1 MTARALAVGALVAA
15 VIAVLVVVLSS
26 GPSPYVIKLRL
37 ADADGLRQ
45 GSPVSIAGQD
55 VGSISLG
62 VKHDQVIVTIDVDRQ
77 YGPIGRNATASIAS
91 VNLLGQKR
99 IQITKGSASEPAPSG
114 YMLPASAVS
123 TSTDLD
129 QVLDVL
135 TPDVRSR
142 LAILINAAGEA
153 MTGREADF
161 SNTLMQLPPDLNIGT
176 ELLSAVANNNDTLGN
191 LVSTSNSFVSEL
203 ASQHKALLDAID
215 EVSATAGTLASRRQ
229 QLGTTLAEA
238 PQTLAVLDRF
248 LGELKST
255 TVPLGPAAQ
264 DITDT
269 APELQD
275 TLAQLNPFRLAAD
288 PTLVQATTDAP
299 ELSTLAL
306 GATPV
311 LQHATPVVGNLAD
324 FSTDLQPVSATVNK
338 SVDNV
343 LAVLQNWARA
353 IQFRDGLSHVFRG
366 EASITPD
373 LIDGLVNELVDN
385 PLAGSQ
391 LAKLEAAERRALR
404 EAAEHPKQ
412 AKGIRTLLSTLQS
425 ALTGAGTGGT
435 SNSSTSGLATVT
447 KSISSSLGSLLN
459 YLLKP

>member
-1 MTARALAVGALVAA
+1 MTARLLAVGALVAV
-15 VIAVLVVVLSS
+15 VIAVLVVALSS
-26 GPSPYVIKLRL
+26 GPSPYVVKLRL

-62 VKHDQVIVTIDVDRQ
+62 VKNDKVIVTIKVDQ
-77 YGPIGRNATASIAS
+77 KYGPVGRNATASIAS

-99 IQITKGSASEPAPSG
+99 IQITKGSASDPAPSG
-114 YMLPASAVS
+114 YLLPSSQVS

-135 TPDVRSR
+135 TPDVRAR

-153 MTGREADF
+153 MTGREGDF
-161 SNTLMQLPPDLNIGT
+161 SNTLEQLPPDLNVGT
-176 ELLSAVANNNDTLGN
+176 ELLSAVANNNNTLGN
-191 LVSTSNSFVSEL
+191 LVSTSDGFVSEL

-215 EVSATAGTLASRRQ
+215 QVSATADTLASRRA
-229 QLGTTLAEA
+229 QLGETLAEA
-238 PQTLAVLDRF
+238 PSTLAVLDRF
-248 LGELKST
+248 LAELKKT

-299 ELSTLAL
+299 ELSALAK

-311 LQHATPVVGNLAD
+311 LEHATPVVGQLAD
-324 FSTDLQPVSATVNK
+324 FSEDLQPVSATVNK

-343 LAVLQNWARA
+343 FAILQNWARA

-385 PLAGSQ
+385 PVAGSK
-391 LAKLEAAERRALR
+391 LAKFEAAELRALR
-404 EAAEHPKQ
+404 AAAKHPKKDK
-412 AKGIRTLLSTLQS
+412 ALLATLQS
-425 ALTGAGTGGT
+425 VIKGTATSGT
-435 SNSSTSGLATVT
+435 SHKSTSTSGLSGVT
-447 KSISSSLGSLLN
+447 TSISSSLSSLLN